1 MSSNLKEDIMHRI
14 VRTFAAMILGVT
26 VAVLAGS
33 GIAGAQEMEHGRTRP
48 NTVRTADAIATVYV
62 GYVRG

>member
-1 MSSNLKEDIMHRI
+1 MNRI
-14 VRTFAAMILGVT
+14 VRTLASLILGLTVT
-26 VAVLAGS
+26 VLADS

-48 NTVRTADAIATVYV
+48 NSVKTADAIATVYV